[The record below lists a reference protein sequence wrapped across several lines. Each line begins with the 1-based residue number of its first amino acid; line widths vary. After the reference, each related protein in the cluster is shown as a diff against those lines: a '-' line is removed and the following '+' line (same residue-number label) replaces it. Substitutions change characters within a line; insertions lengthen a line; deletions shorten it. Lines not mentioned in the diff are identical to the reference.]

1 MIQLLVLSSAFTVL
15 CCRFMVPPMHHKDFA
30 KKWLDMR
37 PHMEG
42 QHGNKKLGLYKVW
55 PKPLALNPKPEP

>member
-1 MIQLLVLSSAFTVL
+1 
-15 CCRFMVPPMHHKDFA
+15 MVPPMHHKEFA

-37 PHMEG
+37 PLMEG

-55 PKPLALNPKPEP
+55 PKPQALSPKPKP